1 MRKPRHIFL
10 AVFLA
15 FFGAMARSE
24 KMGSAVMLEAEA
36 LNSRGDFRATV
47 LLLEPLLANNAAGLS
62 PGEMGDGWV
71 LLGTANQFL
80 GEYEKARRNFEA
92 AIRLLKDDPKE
103 ARRYAAALDN
113 LGSLEMEEGQI
124 AASNRLRVKAT
135 RRCSK
140 RRETTW
146 GVRG

>member
-1 MRKPRHIFL
+1 
-10 AVFLA
+10 
-15 FFGAMARSE
+15 MARSE
-24 KMGSAVMLEAEA
+24 EIGSAVMLEAEA

-92 AIRLLKDDPKE
+92 AIRVLKDDPKE
-103 ARRYAAALDN
+103 ARAGR
-113 LGSLEMEEGQI
+113 GGTRQF
-124 AASNRLRVKAT
+124 RVA
-135 RRCSK
+135 RDGGRPNCS
-140 RRETTW
+140 
-146 GVRG
+146 V